1 MKQPMLKPEGYILH
15 KLQRMIL
22 LHLAENEPQTA
33 NETSIKIDKDY
44 KPTSTAFKTLEKLNL
59 ITETKIKKYRNRK
72 YSEFWLT
79 DEGIVLAILEGA
91 NHEKMSKQAQ
101 KLHPDDKA
109 LHLFLDVAPYID
121 RQIIEMTYSSVKE
134 SGDLDFMDVMNV
146 LFLQAPTE
154 MDRENAKKLSVTLKK
169 YPEEY
174 KILKQAKKFIIK
186 QLNQIIPD

>member
-1 MKQPMLKPEGYILH
+1 MGQPMSKPEGYSLH

-22 LHLAENEPQTA
+22 LHLAENEPQTV
-33 NETSIKIDKDY
+33 NETSIKIDKSY
-44 KPTSTAFKTLEKLNL
+44 KPTSTAFKTLEKMNL
-59 ITETKIKKYRNRK
+59 ITETKIKNYRNRK

-91 NHEKMSKQAQ
+91 NQEKMSKQTQ
-101 KLHPDDKA
+101 ELRPDDKA
-109 LHLFLDVAPYID
+109 LHLFLDIAPYID

-134 SGDLDFMDVMNV
+134 SGELDFMNVMNV

-154 MDRENAKKLSVTLKK
+154 MDMENAKKLSVALKK